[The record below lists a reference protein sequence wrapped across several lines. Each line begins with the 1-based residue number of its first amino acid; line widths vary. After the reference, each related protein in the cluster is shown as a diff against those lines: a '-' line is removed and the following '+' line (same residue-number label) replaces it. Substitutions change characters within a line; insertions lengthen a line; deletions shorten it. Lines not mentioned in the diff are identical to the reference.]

1 MGLTIFLVL
10 IMTMVQFVVGAI
22 WYGTLFGKLWGKIH
36 GFDKLSKE
44 VQKKM
49 MAEMGP
55 YYGLQLLVTVLT
67 SVVLV
72 KFRNYVSGEPNVFW
86 MVGLLWLGLVM
97 PAQVS
102 AVIFG
107 GTDKKW
113 LMKKILVQAG
123 GSFACLQA
131 AAIVLFLA

>member
-1 MGLTIFLVL
+1 MGITILLVL
-10 IMTMVQFVVGAI
+10 IMTVVQFIVGAV
-22 WYGTLFGKLWGKIH
+22 WYGPVFGGLWGKIH

-67 SVVLV
+67 SLVLV
-72 KFRNYVSGEPNVFW
+72 EFRSYVPSESNIFW
-86 MVGLLWLGLVM
+86 VVGMLWLGLVV

-102 AVIFG
+102 SVIFG
-107 GTDKKW
+107 GTDREW
-113 LMKKILVQAG
+113 LVKKILVQAG

-131 AAIVLFLA
+131 AALVLFLA